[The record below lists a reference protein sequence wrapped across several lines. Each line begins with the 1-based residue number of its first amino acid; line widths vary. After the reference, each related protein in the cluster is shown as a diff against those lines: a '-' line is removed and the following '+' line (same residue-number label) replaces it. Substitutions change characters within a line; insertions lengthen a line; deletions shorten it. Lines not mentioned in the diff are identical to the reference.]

1 MKCPCPS
8 CIFSD
13 LLAYGAGGVCCRNT
27 DRARWSMMISD
38 SVWARGISAPCP
50 RCGAGKHTS
59 YKQSSNDLALPAIRC
74 RRILPRWPDVH
85 PIAMVNIPSICAN
98 DHTEQCMIYHN
109 YIDSLNTSQLHSI
122 VRQMLYVPRV
132 SQRSWSIA
140 SSFVFISMDSY
151 KVRELQ
157 HMNLKRFVIT
167 CLYSIHFYT
176 KYLPDILIMS

>member
-109 YIDSLNTSQLHSI
+109 YIDSLNTSQL
-122 VRQMLYVPRV
+122 VLFVKCCMYRAC
-132 SQRSWSIA
+132 RSGHGLSLPPSC
-140 SSFVFISMDSY
+140 SSPWI
-151 KVRELQ
+151 R
-157 HMNLKRFVIT
+157 
-167 CLYSIHFYT
+167 T
-176 KYLPDILIMS
+176 KSANYNTWILSDL